1 MLAIKLQ
8 RVGKKH
14 QPSFRVVVAE
24 RRSKL
29 NGPPIEDL
37 GAYDIRVKKL
47 DAKKDRVEHWL
58 KMGAQPTTTVWN
70 LLVTHKIV
78 EGKKIAVKMKKPVKA
93 EGGEAKSPE
102 ANLAKGGPTEAPVI
116 ATPTPTA

>member
-29 NGPPIEDL
+29 NGPPVEDL

-47 DAKKDRVEHWL
+47 DVKKDRVEHWL
-58 KMGAQPTTTVWN
+58 KMGAQPTTTAWN
-70 LLVTHKIV
+70 LLVTHKFV
-78 EGKKIAVKMKKPVKA
+78 DGKKIAVKMKKPVPVKA
-93 EGGEAKSPE
+93 EGTSAVTASVSTEPVEPKAAEK
-102 ANLAKGGPTEAPVI
+102 TEA
-116 ATPTPTA
+116 AAS

>member
-29 NGPPIEDL
+29 SGPPVEDL
-37 GAYDIRVKKL
+37 GAYDIRTKKL

-58 KMGAQPTTTVWN
+58 KVGAQPTATVWN
-70 LLVTHKIV
+70 LFVSHKLA
-78 EGKKIAVKMKKPVKA
+78 EGKKIAVKMNKPKVA
-93 EGGEAKSPE
+93 EGGKAAEGVAQ
-102 ANLAKGGPTEAPVI
+102 
-116 ATPTPTA
+116 ATPATPALPAA

>member
-14 QPSFRVVVAE
+14 QPSFRMVVVE

-29 NGPPIEDL
+29 NGPPVEDL
-37 GAYDIRVKKL
+37 GAYDIRAKKL

-70 LLVTHKIV
+70 LLVTHKLAD
-78 EGKKIAVKMKKPVKA
+78 GKKIAVKMKKPTKA
-93 EGGEAKSPE
+93 EGEGAKSPE
-102 ANLAKGGPTEAPVI
+102 VNPAKSGPAEAP
-116 ATPTPTA
+116 AAPAPAA

>member
-29 NGPPIEDL
+29 NGPPVEDL
-37 GAYDIRVKKL
+37 GSYDIRVKKL

-70 LLVTHKIV
+70 LLVTHKLAD
-78 EGKKIAVKMKKPVKA
+78 GKKIAVKMKKPVVVISA
-93 EGGEAKSPE
+93 EAKPASPE
-102 ANLAKGGPTEAPVI
+102 AAKPTTE
-116 ATPTPTA
+116 TPAA